1 MSDALGKA
9 TFVWCA
15 AAFLGW
21 LGVDRYGHTVP
32 ALDPADVDR
41 LLVALAEIL
50 DHGRIEH
57 SYTRLLLVAPPRFLG
72 QLNHAL
78 GDQVAKLVVK
88 TISKD
93 YSRADAAEIKAM
105 LDAHD

>member
-15 AAFLGW
+15 AAFLWW

-41 LLVALAEIL
+41 LLMRELPFALAWGWGAHQVNRRAAGDSSFAEVVGLATFLIVFGV
-50 DHGRIEH
+50 GRGI
-57 SYTRLLLVAPPRFLG
+57 V
-72 QLNHAL
+72 QL
-78 GDQVAKLVVK
+78 
-88 TISKD
+88 
-93 YSRADAAEIKAM
+93 
-105 LDAHD
+105 